1 MHPSIH
7 FEQLVEEIRSKYPSI
22 ITICATEQPLTVRL
36 DGQNL
41 DPAGLTANHH
51 SLWLEVSPE
60 SILADGEQ
68 ASLLSIHCPDYANQT
83 LNFNLAHGKA
93 AITEPVAL
101 DPLGN
106 AELEICTHTTGIITI
121 QCLDLPVR
129 AQIKADEIQEVV

>member
-1 MHPSIH
+1 MQPSIH
-7 FEQLVEEIRSKYPSI
+7 FEQFVEEIRSKYPSV

-41 DPAGLTANHH
+41 DPAALTTNHH
-51 SLWLEVSPE
+51 PLWLEVSPE
-60 SILADGEQ
+60 SIPADGKQ

-83 LNFNLAHGKA
+83 LNFNLIHGTA
-93 AITEPVAL
+93 VVTEQVAL

-106 AELEICTHTTGIITI
+106 AELEICTHTPGIISI

-129 AQIKADEIQEVV
+129 AQIKADEIQEAE